1 MSHFEMG
8 PGIES
13 IEPCSAIREYA
24 VQYYMVDIV
33 MESIDL
39 L

>member
-13 IEPCSAIREYA
+13 IEPCSAIRELI
-24 VQYYMVDIV
+24 VQYSMVNLV
-33 MESIDL
+33 MELMEL